1 MPYFSLSPQQVQ
13 IVSAVCEA
21 VVPGS
26 AATGPV
32 VYIDSVVA
40 DFPPPVRAAFLAS
53 VDELGGV
60 LTGGVPFLESVQF
73 SPAFQWLR
81 ATAIEAYYSDFGQPG
96 YTGPTAWKDIDFNSP
111 EALRL
116 KKDWSF
122 LRAFQGGS

>member
-1 MPYFSLSPQQVQ
+1 MTWFSLNPQQVQ

-40 DFPPPVRAAFLAS
+40 GMPPPQKAAFLAS
-53 VDELGGV
+53 VDELEGV
-60 LTGGVPFLESVQF
+60 LTGGIPFLESVQF
-73 SPAFQWLR
+73 GGAFQWLR
-81 ATAIEAYYSDFGQPG
+81 AMAIEAYYSDFGQPG
-96 YTGPTAWKDIDFNSP
+96 YNGPTAWKDIDFNSP

-122 LRAFQGGS
+122 LRCFQGGG